1 MPLMN
6 NFWMDLSLN
15 LVHTINYAPLKKN
28 FSNFSDPLTFQNPI
42 FDMTIPLFND
52 EIPAK
57 RTTFPLVSAM
67 SI

>member
-1 MPLMN
+1 MN

-42 FDMTIPLFND
+42 FDMSIPLFND
-52 EIPAK
+52 QI
-57 RTTFPLVSAM
+57 SANAQHFH
-67 SI
+67 